1 MSGNLIRVVQWMS
14 TTWPAP
20 DLCALS
26 EISYGWELDGEAK
39 AMVNGFPVEV
49 EYTVRV
55 DREWKTRLVKIK
67 QVDYGSMPSFSSTKR
82 CTMKRERNGMWT
94 VSAGNDKPRLHGI
107 MFVEDIDIQVTP
119 ATNTL
124 PIRRLNLALGES
136 AEVTAAWFR
145 IPEFT
150 VEPLRQRYTRLAEDT
165 YRYESLDHDFTAT
178 LTVDDLG
185 LVINYDPGWVR
196 LAATDAVPGS

>member
-20 DLCALS
+20 DQCALS
-26 EISYGWELDGEAK
+26 EISYGWELDGEAQ

-49 EYTVRV
+49 KYTVRV
-55 DREWKTRLVKIK
+55 DREWKTRLVKVR
-67 QVDYGSMPSFSSTKR
+67 QVDYGYMPGFSSTKR
-82 CTMKRERNGMWT
+82 CTLKRDEFGRWT
-94 VSAGNDKPRLHGI
+94 ATSGNDKPRLSDI
-107 MFVEDIDIQVTP
+107 SRLTDIDIQVTP

-124 PIRRLNLALGES
+124 PIRRLNLAVGES

-145 IPEFT
+145 IPEFRL
-150 VEPLRQRYTRLAEDT
+150 EPLKQRYTRTAEDT
-165 YRYESLDHDFTAT
+165 YRYESPDHDFTAT

-185 LVINYDPGWVR
+185 LVVNYDPGWVR
-196 LAATDAVPGS
+196 LTSTDAVPRS